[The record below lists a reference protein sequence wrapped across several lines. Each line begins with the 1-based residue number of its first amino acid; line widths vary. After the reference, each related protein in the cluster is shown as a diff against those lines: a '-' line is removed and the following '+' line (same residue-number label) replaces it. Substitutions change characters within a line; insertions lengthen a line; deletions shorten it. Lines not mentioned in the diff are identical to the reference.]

1 MISGDRALACQLNM
15 REAKIKAAWPSAVV
29 QPNFL
34 PRALSIYILPPGF
47 SRMAVR

>member
-1 MISGDRALACQLNM
+1 M

-34 PRALSIYILPPGF
+34 PRALSICILPTGF
-47 SRMAVR
+47 DGAQADTIV